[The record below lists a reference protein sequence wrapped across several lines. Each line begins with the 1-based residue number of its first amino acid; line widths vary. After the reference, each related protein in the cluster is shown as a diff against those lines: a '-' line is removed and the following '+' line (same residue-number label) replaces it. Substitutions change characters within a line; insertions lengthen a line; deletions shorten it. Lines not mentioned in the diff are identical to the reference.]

1 MFRSTRW
8 RRRRH
13 ATSLAAVAVALVI
26 TGCGSAAPSA
36 TPPTPTGAPSAP
48 STSSAAASPTAVG
61 SPIVVPS
68 SSAVTSPMPSTIAVA
83 PFGSVPTAKIAGARA
98 DAMQASLDSVVADGA
113 PDVIAAIITPAGTWT
128 GAAGVGGP
136 DGRKAT
142 VRDEFAI
149 ASVTKTITAS
159 LVMRLAEQGKIDLD
173 APLQTYLGTIKANAN
188 GATVRQVLGQRSG
201 LADWVDAP
209 RLIKADPAHHWTQAE
224 LLGRLPPPS
233 TEPGIGY
240 AQAGPNYFLLGL
252 AIEHVTGLSLSDAL
266 RTEVL

>member
-1 MFRSTRW
+1 MSRSTSG
-8 RRRRH
+8 RRGH
-13 ATSLAAVAVALVI
+13 SSSLIAVVVALVASA
-26 TGCGSAAPSA
+26 CGATPSTAAPQSNTPTASVRAASAAPAPSA
-36 TPPTPTGAPSAP
+36 TTAATASLVASTTPSAF
-48 STSSAAASPTAVG
+48 ALQ
-61 SPIVVPS
+61 
-68 SSAVTSPMPSTIAVA
+68 
-83 PFGSVPTAKIAGARA
+83 PFGRLPTAKIAGARA
-98 DAMQASLDSVVADGA
+98 AAMDAILQTVVKDGA
-113 PDVIAAIITPAGTWT
+113 PDVIAAVMTPAGSWSA
-128 GAAGVGGP
+128 AAGIGGP
-136 DGRKAT
+136 DGRTAT
-142 VRDEFAI
+142 VKDEFAI